1 MKIYG
6 SQECKNIFHD
16 YVLVPMQQ
24 AGVDTEAMLIP
35 FTFYLGEN
43 PHKHLIPL
51 NDNYRRPH
59 TIIED
64 GIIVIP
70 DGWSWWPDP
79 DLRRRAMITEIR
91 YAEHEAIHW
100 YGYMHMTP
108 DLWQE
113 WSRLTGKPI
122 ELDHIEKDNYY
133 HSPTQ
138 EEFARAFQ
146 WMILYNRP
154 YELKRFYYSLWDQ
167 DYHEIRLKIGDAAME
182 VDGGIKVMDVA
193 PFIKD
198 GRTMVP
204 LRFVAEVLGRQ
215 VRWVPESQE
224 VIIN

>member
-6 SQECKNIFHD
+6 PEECKKAFHD
-16 YVLVPMQQ
+16 YVLVPMQL
-24 AGVDTEAMLIP
+24 AGVDTDKMLAPLTI
-35 FTFYLGEN
+35 YLGQN
-43 PHKHLIPL
+43 PHEHLIPL

-59 TIIED
+59 IVVED
-64 GIIVIP
+64 DIIVIP
-70 DGWSWWPDP
+70 DAWSWYEPA
-79 DLRRRAMITEIR
+79 LRHRAMIAEIR
-91 YAEHEAIHW
+91 FAMHEAAHW
-100 YGYMHMTP
+100 YGYKRMTP
-108 DLWQE
+108 ELWQE

-122 ELDHIEKDNYY
+122 ELEHIQQGNYY

-138 EEFARAFQ
+138 EEFARTFQ
-146 WMILYNRP
+146 WLVTHNGDYK
-154 YELKRFYYSLWDQ
+154 LKRFYYALWDQ
-167 DYHEIRLKIGDAAME
+167 DYHEIRLKIGDAAMD